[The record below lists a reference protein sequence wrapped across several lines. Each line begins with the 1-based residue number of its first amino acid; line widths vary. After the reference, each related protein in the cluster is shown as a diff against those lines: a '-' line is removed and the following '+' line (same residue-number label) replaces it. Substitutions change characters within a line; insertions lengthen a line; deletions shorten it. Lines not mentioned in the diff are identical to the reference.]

1 MSEIE
6 LSVVTGTYNRLPHM
20 QRMVQS
26 VRQSIGVGIPYE
38 IVLVDGGS
46 TDGTIEWAKT
56 QPDIVLIEQGELLG
70 AIKAFNEGLYAARGR
85 YCVVGNDDIEYIEET
100 LPRAIAFMQDH
111 PRVGVGCFYQDRDH
125 PGQFTL
131 SYMPAVMN
139 EEQVNHV
146 YGQVCIVPKWLGD
159 DVGWWGNFPDMRT
172 YGGDNNLSCF
182 VLERGYRVT
191 GVTCACIHDS
201 QVSDDLRRIN
211 NDDRVKGRNSPVPW
225 HPDSVAWGKHWS
237 HPDGTSGPIVRLDP
251 YMRNPLERKMRFL
264 YAPIYEL
271 GHDVQRRGKRGLR
284 DALANAGLV
293 YEFDWLK
300 IANDHGPKYMMD
312 YFWDI
317 IKAWSPDVILTQIHT
332 PDPNMFNAASIQN
345 IRRQFPEPGWVNWN
359 GDYHPEDLL
368 SMPNINM
375 CRQFDL
381 QCVVTTAVRSTY
393 TKTGVSW
400 MYWQIGY
407 ERSDAQPD
415 ASTPHYDV
423 LFLGNGYSDERMRLG
438 RLLRQFNSG
447 IYGSWGGGFQAD
459 GYNLYDFDAGQKLY
473 RAAKVSIG
481 DNQWGDRAVGFTSN
495 RLFQAM
501 AAGGAMFMQQYIPDL
516 DRLLGIRDGEHYIM
530 WRDMNDLNNKL
541 HYWLDPARDAER
553 QRIADA
559 GTKFVLENHSF
570 DNRVAELLE
579 VLVL

>member
-1 MSEIE
+1 MAEIE

-46 TDGTIEWAKT
+46 TDGTIEWCKT

-70 AIKAFNEGLYAARGR
+70 AIKAFNAGLYAARGR
-85 YCVVGNDDIEYIEET
+85 YCVVGNDDIEYIEDT
-100 LPRAIAFMQDH
+100 LPRAVAFMQDH
-111 PRVGVGCFYQDRDH
+111 PNVGVGCFYQDRDH

-131 SYMPAVMN
+131 SYMPAIMN
-139 EEQVNHV
+139 QEQVNHV
-146 YGQVCIVPKWLGD
+146 YGQVCIVPRWLGD
-159 DVGWWGNFPDMRT
+159 EVGWWGDFPDMRT

-191 GVTCACIHDS
+191 GVKCACIHDLK
-201 QVSDDLRRIN
+201 VEDDLRRIN
-211 NDDRVKGRNSPVPW
+211 NDDRVKGRHSPVPY

-237 HPDGTSGPIVRLDP
+237 HEDGTSGPIVRMDP

-264 YAPIYEL
+264 YLPIYEL
-271 GHDVQRRGKRGLR
+271 GHDIQRRGKRGLR
-284 DALANAGLV
+284 NALANAGMV

-300 IANDHGPKYMMD
+300 IANDHGAKYMMD
-312 YFWDI
+312 YFRDMIDTWEPDI
-317 IKAWSPDVILTQIHT
+317 ILTQIHT
-332 PDPNMFNAASIQN
+332 PDPNMFNSASIQN
-345 IRRQFPEPGWVNWN
+345 IRHEFPEPGWVNWN

-368 SMPNINM
+368 SVPNINM

-381 QCVVTTAVRSTY
+381 QCVVTTSVRSAY
-393 TKTGVSW
+393 AKAGVAW

-407 ERSDAQPD
+407 EESDAQPD
-415 ASTPHYDV
+415 GTTPHYDV
-423 LFLGNGYSDERMRLG
+423 LFLGNGYSAERMRLG

-447 IYGSWGGGFQAD
+447 IYGSWGDGFRSD
-459 GYNLYDFDAGQKLY
+459 GYNLYDFDAGQRLY
-473 RAAKVSIG
+473 RAAKLSVG
-481 DNQWGDRAVGFTSN
+481 DNQWGNRAVGFTSN

-501 AAGGAMFMQQYIPDL
+501 SAGGSMFMQQYIPDL
-516 DRLLGIRDGEHYIM
+516 DKLLGLVDGQHYIM
-530 WRDMNDLNNKL
+530 WQDMTDLARNIK
-541 HYWLDPARDAER
+541 YWLDPARDAQR
-553 QRIADA
+553 QHIADQ
-559 GTKFVLENHSF
+559 GRRFIRTHHSF

-579 VLVL
+579 VLVV